1 MAHYSSSRAS
11 VWGAVLIGVG
21 CGLTV
26 TGLVLVIPA
35 CTNWSLGVLGDAFQK
50 SREGVETAAST
61 LGEFAGRAQHRFE
74 VAAKTA
80 RSGASKAAGA
90 VESAARHVRERTS

>member
-1 MAHYSSSRAS
+1 MGHYSSSRAS

-35 CTNWSLGVLGDAFQK
+35 CTNWSLGLLGDAFQK
-50 SREGVETAAST
+50 SKESVESAAST
-61 LGEFAGRAQHRFE
+61 LGEFAGRAQHHFG

-80 RSGASKAAGA
+80 RSQTAKAAGV
-90 VESAARHVRERTS
+90 VETAARNLRERTS